1 MMKRRRFVK
10 YSILSAPVLAAEVT
24 VLPLIKFKPAE
35 RLKSGIKLSFQDGIA
50 PGRNLEE
57 IFDFMEEYGI
67 TGFEPR
73 ANDII
78 KNVSKYQKLLKYR
91 NIRISAVQSGYKGFL
106 CSGNRIV
113 RDEYLCRMKEII
125 DFSGELGAN
134 GVIIMPETPRT
145 VFPDKNSAVIH
156 MDAID
161 NLYKLAEYAGRHNT
175 TIILKPVKRKE
186 ASWINNVSQAADICR
201 TVNLKGLRCMGD
213 LWHMSGQE
221 KSDKDDI
228 IAGGEFIN
236 HIHIASRKTRF
247 MPGEDGLN
255 DNYTDAFRALKKIS
269 FTGFISFACGIT
281 GNKNQTIASSLRLL
295 DSQWQSA

>member
-1 MMKRRRFVK
+1 MKRRSFLM
-10 YSILSAPVLAAEVT
+10 YSIMSAPVLAAEMT
-24 VLPLIKFKPAE
+24 TLPLINYKQEE

-57 IFDFMEEYGI
+57 RFDFMEEYGI

-73 ANDII
+73 ADDII
-78 KNVSKYQKLLKYR
+78 KNGSKYQKLLKYR

-113 RDEYLCRMKEII
+113 RHEYLCRMKEII

-134 GVIIMPETPRT
+134 GVIIMPETART
-145 VFPDKNSAVIH
+145 VFPDKNSADIH
-156 MDAID
+156 RDALD
-161 NLYKLAEYAGRHNT
+161 NLYELAEYAGRHNT

-213 LWHMSGQE
+213 LWHMYGQE
-221 KSDKDDI
+221 ISDKYDI
-228 IAGGEFIN
+228 LSGGEYLN
-236 HIHIASRKTRF
+236 HIHIASRKTRL

-255 DNYTDAFRALKKIS
+255 DNYTEAFRALKKIS
-269 FTGFISFACGIT
+269 FTGFISFVCGIT
-281 GNKNQTIASSLRLL
+281 GDKNKTIASSLRLL